1 MKFKTFLKTRGAIAA
16 IFMGIFYAVAMLG
29 IFLPGYTAIP
39 NNIDKLPVAIVNE
52 DKGEYGGTIAEQLQ
66 ENLPFEEIS
75 TDLSNS
81 EALAQLED
89 NDLAL
94 VVHIPE
100 TFSQD
105 LQSGDVSS
113 SIDFTTN
120 GAGATVVSSSMS
132 SIVSEINN
140 QLSTQ
145 FSTQTAQ
152 NILMTLNVPEDQ
164 AAEMAEKIETTY
176 VGNSVTINEIPAGMH
191 NNMLPMFLTMAGYV
205 GAMIGAMQ
213 LVGSYKAN
221 RGTTSKWRLFLYV
234 QITALLIATLSSAA
248 GLGISYAVTNHG
260 SEMFF
265 TLWGH
270 QILNYMVCFNFTAIL
285 IFLVGEGGMI
295 LNMPILLLQTI
306 ANGAT
311 IPRDMMYLPYE
322 WMSYISPMYYAV
334 QANFELL
341 FTDNSS
347 AYHHWMMA
355 AVGGG
360 ALLINLL
367 IVAFLH
373 KPQAAEE
380 SVQDSLIEDT
390 TQPNVKKAAEITV

>member
-1 MKFKTFLKTRGAIAA
+1 
-16 IFMGIFYAVAMLG
+16 
-29 IFLPGYTAIP
+29 
-39 NNIDKLPVAIVNE
+39 
-52 DKGEYGGTIAEQLQ
+52 
-66 ENLPFEEIS
+66 
-75 TDLSNS
+75 
-81 EALAQLED
+81 
-89 NDLAL
+89 
-94 VVHIPE
+94 
-100 TFSQD
+100 
-105 LQSGDVSS
+105 
-113 SIDFTTN
+113 
-120 GAGATVVSSSMS
+120 
-132 SIVSEINN
+132 
-140 QLSTQ
+140 
-145 FSTQTAQ
+145 
-152 NILMTLNVPEDQ
+152 
-164 AAEMAEKIETTY
+164 
-176 VGNSVTINEIPAGMH
+176 
-191 NNMLPMFLTMAGYV
+191 MLPMFLTMAGYV

-248 GLGISYAVTNHG
+248 GIGISYAVTNHG

-380 SVQDSLIEDT
+380 SIQDSLIEDT
-390 TQPNVKKAAEITV
+390 TQPNVKKNC

>member
-248 GLGISYAVTNHG
+248 GIGISYAVTNHG

-380 SVQDSLIEDT
+380 SIQDSLIEDT
-390 TQPNVKKAAEITV
+390 TQPNVKKTAEITV